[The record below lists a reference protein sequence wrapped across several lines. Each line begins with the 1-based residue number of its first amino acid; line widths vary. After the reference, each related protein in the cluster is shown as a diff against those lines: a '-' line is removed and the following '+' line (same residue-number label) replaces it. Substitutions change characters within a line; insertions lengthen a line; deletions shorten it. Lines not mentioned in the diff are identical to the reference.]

1 MSENNKKTK
10 KGLCVVL
17 DTNFIVYTFTDC
29 TSIGTLDEIRDFF
42 RQISDDNTIRV
53 IVPSVVLAELMGFPN
68 INKDSIYKLFNE
80 GIFEHANFTNYAALN
95 ISKIANELEYKSAKK
110 HFKIPK
116 TPNEYLDFSKTWDG
130 YKDDLKI
137 IAVAEEI
144 GADFIATA
152 DQGMIKDMNRLNSV
166 GVISV
171 KPINILEEQF
181 AADLNNKQTKF
192 AFDK

>member
-1 MSENNKKTK
+1 
-10 KGLCVVL
+10 
-17 DTNFIVYTFTDC
+17 
-29 TSIGTLDEIRDFF
+29 
-42 RQISDDNTIRV
+42 
-53 IVPSVVLAELMGFPN
+53 MGFPN
-68 INKDSIYKLFNE
+68 INKDSIYNLFNE

-110 HFKIPK
+110 HFKAPK

-152 DQGMIKDMNRLNSV
+152 DQGMIKDMDRLNSV